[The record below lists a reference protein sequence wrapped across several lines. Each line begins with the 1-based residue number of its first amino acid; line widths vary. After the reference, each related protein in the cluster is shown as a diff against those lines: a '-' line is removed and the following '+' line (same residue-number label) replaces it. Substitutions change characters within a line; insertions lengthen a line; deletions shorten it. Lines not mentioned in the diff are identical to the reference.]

1 MSASLRQIM
10 SALDARDVEVLT
22 APHGLGVQVRDV
34 VILDPADLA
43 EPRPEELVL
52 VIGARGAAALPAVR
66 AAGHG
71 GAAAVAVKEAADLV
85 EAAAEA
91 GIALLD
97 VRAEARW
104 EGIEALTRDVIDVA
118 RAFEE
123 PRTGEV
129 LGDLFSIAQT
139 IATLTGG
146 MVSIEDTANRV
157 LAYSRT
163 DDEVDELR
171 KLSILG
177 WQGPERYLA
186 LLREWGVYRRLR
198 AGEGVVRI
206 EERPELGIRRRIA
219 AGIHAGARPLGT
231 VWVQEGATP
240 LTGEAEEALLR
251 ASRALAPQLIRY
263 HAKTGRDT
271 GLRESLLVGL
281 LGGRIDAASVAD
293 DIGVDPGRPSMVVA
307 FAVRTETGGR
317 PLQRAELINLITV
330 HAAAYRRAALVVP
343 VGSRIYALLPELGEG
358 AQARVADLAREVVEA
373 ARGHLE
379 LAIHAALGE
388 VVPELAQV
396 AVSRADADL
405 VLDAMARG
413 DLPGDVAAHADVRP
427 RLLLAEILSF
437 LDERKR
443 LRDPRLDKLAEHD
456 AAHGHILIPSLL
468 AFLDALGDVRG
479 AAERLNIHPNTM
491 RYRVRR
497 AVEISGIALDDP
509 VERLLA
515 ELQLRQ
521 YP

>member
-1 MSASLRQIM
+1 
-10 SALDARDVEVLT
+10 
-22 APHGLGVQVRDV
+22 
-34 VILDPADLA
+34 
-43 EPRPEELVL
+43 
-52 VIGARGAAALPAVR
+52 
-66 AAGHG
+66 
-71 GAAAVAVKEAADLV
+71 
-85 EAAAEA
+85 
-91 GIALLD
+91 
-97 VRAEARW
+97 
-104 EGIEALTRDVIDVA
+104 
-118 RAFEE
+118 
-123 PRTGEV
+123 
-129 LGDLFSIAQT
+129 
-139 IATLTGG
+139 
-146 MVSIEDTANRV
+146 V

-219 AGIHAGARPLGT
+219 AGIHAGSRPLGT

-240 LTGEAEEALLR
+240 LTSEAEDALLR

-281 LGGRIDAASVAD
+281 LGGRIDADSVAD
-293 DIGVDPGRPSMVVA
+293 DLGLDPGRPSMVAA
-307 FAVRTETGGR
+307 FAVRTETGRR

-343 VGSRIYALLPELGEG
+343 IGSRIYALLPELGEG
-358 AQARVADLAREVVEA
+358 AEARVADLAREVAEA

-379 LAIHAALGE
+379 LEVHAALGE
-388 VVPELAQV
+388 VVPALAEV
-396 AVSRADADL
+396 AVSRADADR

-427 RLLLAEILSF
+427 RLLLAEILGF